1 MLLERL
7 TYADDLPMNITVA
20 NITEDPLH
28 YHLDIEITYVL
39 RGSVRL
45 KNGYRCYTL
54 QEGDIFTNSGHE
66 VHSITA
72 LTEDNVVAQI
82 QISTHYYFQFF
93 PNLSKACYRT
103 YSRKLGDKKHN
114 RLRELLLQ
122 ILLKYTTRGFNY
134 KSKCIYLMV
143 DTIKH
148 LNKYFNLFAFDQ
160 EVVVAF
166 EKSNP
171 VAVERISRI
180 CQYIYQYYADNIT
193 LEDLSAV
200 EHLSTYYLSHIIKS
214 FTGMS
219 FREFLCFARVEWS
232 EIMLLDSDAKI
243 SRIAREVGFSTTAYY
258 KKYFKK
264 WFSLTPEEH
273 RARYLP
279 LVKSDLRPAVMEPLP
294 MNKAAALIRQVYA
307 NYNLRR
313 GNGDIVSSINLEVEV
328 DTAAALGR
336 FEKTLTVIVTLDDY
350 KALGLRMFA
359 LLESLAPHRVLLLQ
373 REEDSPEDLGA
384 VLKLLRREG
393 RTAKQQTETD
403 CVRGV
408 SAAYDSILYPIYL
421 FRCCLKSENGQMS
434 VFLRD
439 TDSADKLLQGQSA
452 LVTAN
457 GICKPSYYFYLAAAH
472 TQGSIICQSNQYCV
486 VREEHADQTVFKL
499 FVYNADKELLD
510 LCRMDSTQ
518 EQVKSAVNDFKSA
531 LEVSMNIRLPPGQ
544 YAVTKYSLTR
554 EGNIFGYMANMGF
567 PDDAAVFSGYCPEI
581 YSGAPVLEV
590 YPDDVRTILNIHFS
604 IKSAG
609 AQMAI
614 IRPIQQ
620 NAFP

>member
-7 TYADDLPMNITVA
+7 TYADDFPMNITVA

-66 VHSITA
+66 VHSITS
-72 LTEDNVVAQI
+72 LSEDNAVAQI
-82 QISTHYYFQFF
+82 QISTHYYSQFF

-103 YSRKLGDKKHN
+103 YSRKLGDKKHD

-258 KKYFKK
+258 KKYFEK
-264 WFSLTPEEH
+264 WSGLPPEEH

-279 LVKSDLRPAVMEPLP
+279 LVKSELRPALMEPLP
-294 MNKAAALIRQVYA
+294 VNRAAALIRQVYA
-307 NYNLRR
+307 NYNLKY
-313 GNGDIVSSINLEVEV
+313 GDGDVISSINLAVEV
-328 DTAAALGR
+328 DAAAAALGH
-336 FEKTLTVIVTLDDY
+336 FEKKLTVVVTLDDY
-350 KALGLRMFA
+350 KALRLRMFA

-373 REEDSPEDLGA
+373 REEDNPEELDVVLG
-384 VLKLLRREG
+384 LLRREDHMA
-393 RTAKQQTETD
+393 TQQSETD
-403 CVRGV
+403 CVRSR

-421 FRCCLKSENGQMS
+421 FRRCLKSGNGQIS

-439 TDSADKLLQGQSA
+439 TDSAAELLQGQNA

-486 VREEHADQTVFKL
+486 IREEQTDQTVFKL
-499 FVYNADKELLD
+499 FVYNADKELLN
-510 LCRMDSTQ
+510 LCQTDSTL
-518 EQVKSAVNDFKSA
+518 EQVKNAANDFKNA
-531 LEVSMNIRLPPGQ
+531 IDVGMNVHLPPGQ
-544 YAVTKYSLTR
+544 YAVTKYSLNR
-554 EGNIFGYMANMGF
+554 EGNIFGYMANIGF
-567 PDDAAVFSGYCPEI
+567 PNDTAAFSGHCPEI
-581 YSGAPVLEV
+581 YSGAPILEI

-604 IKSAG
+604 IKSVG
-609 AQMAI
+609 AQLAI
-614 IRPIQQ
+614 IRPIKL
-620 NAFP
+620 P